1 VAQGIEKIIVDL
13 PCALTSMNLINIQTP
28 MKTSEF
34 LADLVLRSLN
44 KEWAMHDEK
53 METLRI
59 KNQKKTGFVKATP
72 KGCDWDWTP
81 PGENGF
87 VPQQCI
93 VATGGGDDEDNEGGG
108 SNKPNTDASTAPS
121 VSATLKIF
129 CDVPVIRLCG
139 GGPTVVTKLS
149 LKGVGIGLHG
159 AIVLAELLK
168 RNNTVTHIYLSENN
182 IGKPRRAIVFL
193 TRGASVSFTI
203 FVCGWWGS
211 LCSRLSLFLILMSM
225 FCFSFVC
232 CVLLLVTTRY
242 TGVHCVGHGYFW
254 HQPFVAIH

>member
-1 VAQGIEKIIVDL
+1 MVAPVAQGIEKLVVDL
-13 PCALTSMNLINIQTP
+13 PCSLTSMNLINIQTP

-34 LADLVLRSLN
+34 LADLVLRSLK

-59 KNQKKTGFVKATP
+59 KNQKKTGFLKATP

-93 VATGGGDDEDNEGGG
+93 VTTGSDDEDNKEGGG
-108 SNKPNTDASTAPS
+108 GGGGGRNKSNTGASAAPGI
-121 VSATLKIF
+121 SATLKIF

-149 LKGVGIGLHG
+149 LKGAGIGLHG

-182 IGKPRRAIVFL
+182 IGKPPPTARDEFP
-193 TRGASVSFTI
+193 
-203 FVCGWWGS
+203 
-211 LCSRLSLFLILMSM
+211 
-225 FCFSFVC
+225 
-232 CVLLLVTTRY
+232 
-242 TGVHCVGHGYFW
+242 
-254 HQPFVAIH
+254 Q